1 MKKII
6 CLLLIL
12 FTLLPLVAAPEVWGG
27 ISLTSGR
34 NYFSSELK
42 EALVVNQ
49 KYENVKRINTIG
61 PSADL
66 ALFPF
71 SQFRIG
77 AVGSAEIGITI
88 GQDIEG
94 KGFEGYFSRHFDNS
108 FEYSYGLAYYQLFS
122 NDTWGF
128 FADARL
134 YKKSYRFA
142 TSNGRNDKH
151 EVFEITKLEE
161 SGINASIG
169 FLAKMKHSY
178 FKMGFKY
185 EMPRSYTKS
194 DGWRLDIFAG
204 GGFCF

>member
-1 MKKII
+1 MKQII

-42 EALVVNQ
+42 EALTVNPI
-49 KYENVKRINTIG
+49 YNGIKRINTLG

-88 GQDIEG
+88 GRDG
-94 KGFEGYFSRHFDNS
+94 GGYFSRHFDNS
-108 FEYSYGLAYYQLFS
+108 FEYSYGLAYYQLFG

-128 FADARL
+128 FADARF

-142 TSNGRNDKH
+142 TSNGRTDKH

-169 FLAKMKHSY
+169 LLAKMKHSY

-185 EMPRSYTKS
+185 EMPRSYTKN

>member
-42 EALVVNQ
+42 EALTVNPM
-49 KYENVKRINTIG
+49 YNGVKRINTLG
-61 PSADL
+61 PSADI

-88 GQDIEG
+88 GKDIEG
-94 KGFEGYFSRHFDNS
+94 KGFEGYISRHFDNS

-128 FADARL
+128 FADARF
-134 YKKSYRFA
+134 YKKTYSFA
-142 TSNGRNDKH
+142 TSNEKNDKH

-185 EMPRSYTKS
+185 EMPRSYTKN

>member
-12 FTLLPLVAAPEVWGG
+12 FTLLPLAAAPEVWGG

-42 EALVVNQ
+42 DALTINPMY
-49 KYENVKRINTIG
+49 KNVERINTIG

-77 AVGSAEIGITI
+77 AVGSAEIDITI
-88 GQDIEG
+88 GKNG
-94 KGFEGYFSRHFDNS
+94 GGYFSRHFDNS

-128 FADARL
+128 FADARF
-134 YKKSYRFA
+134 YKKTYRFA
-142 TSNGRNDKH
+142 TNNGKNDKQ

-185 EMPRSYTKS
+185 EMPRSYTKN

>member
-6 CLLLIL
+6 CLLLL
-12 FTLLPLVAAPEVWGG
+12 LCALLPLSAAPEIWGG
-27 ISLTSGR
+27 VSVSSGR

-42 EALVVNQ
+42 DSLTVNPMYSG
-49 KYENVKRINTIG
+49 KKMINTIG
-61 PSADL
+61 PYADL

-77 AVGSAEIGITI
+77 AVGSAGLDFTITTLNNK
-88 GQDIEG
+88 D
-94 KGFEGYFSRHFDNS
+94 FSRHFDNS

-128 FADARL
+128 FLDGRL
-134 YKKSYRFA
+134 YKKYYNFA
-142 TSNGRNDKH
+142 TNNGRNDKK
-151 EVFEITKLEE
+151 EEFEITKLEE
-161 SGINASIG
+161 SGFNASIG
-169 FLAKMKHSY
+169 LLAKMKHSY
-178 FKMGFKY
+178 FKMGFKFA
-185 EMPRSYTKS
+185 MPRCYEKN

>member
-12 FTLLPLVAAPEVWGG
+12 FTLLPLAAAPEVWGG

-42 EALVVNQ
+42 EALTVNPE
-49 KYENVKRINTIG
+49 YNGVKRINTIG

-88 GQDIEG
+88 GRDG
-94 KGFEGYFSRHFDNS
+94 GGYFSRHFDNS

-128 FADARL
+128 FADARF
-134 YKKSYRFA
+134 YKKTYSFA
-142 TSNGRNDKH
+142 TSNEKNDKH

-185 EMPRSYTKS
+185 EMPRSYTKN